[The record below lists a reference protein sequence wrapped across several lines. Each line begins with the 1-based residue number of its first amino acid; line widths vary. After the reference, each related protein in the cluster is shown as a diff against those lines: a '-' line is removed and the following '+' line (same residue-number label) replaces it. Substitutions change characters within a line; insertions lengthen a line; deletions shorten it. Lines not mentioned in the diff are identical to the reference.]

1 MQAHAFVIDEY
12 SHAMLADVFKRIATT
27 WSDSRI
33 RTAVWNAAQWSRIA
47 FLDVTEANLKRSMQM
62 NVIAAFAFAQESL
75 RAFLASGAEPGGTL
89 LITGATSATRGAS
102 HFATFAA
109 GKHGLRA
116 MSQAVAREFGPRNVH
131 VRRRCLQPD

>member
-1 MQAHAFVIDEY
+1 MIQDY
-12 SHAMLADVFKRIATT
+12 SHTTLADVFKRVAST
-27 WSDSRI
+27 WPDSRV
-33 RTAVWNAAQWSRIA
+33 RTTVWNAAQWSRIA
-47 FLDVTEANLKRSMQM
+47 FLDVTEADIKRSMQM

-102 HFATFAA
+102 HFAAFAA

-131 VRRRCLQPD
+131 VR